1 MMRDLTMRNVDGI
14 AVITIDLPGEPVN
27 KVTAELRGEFAEM
40 FGRIEA
46 DTSVKGVVL
55 ATGKPDTW
63 LAGADIDEF
72 LTLRSAADGEA
83 LSRGGQALLARLES
97 LAIPVVAAIHGA
109 CLGGGLETALACRY
123 RIASDH
129 PKTVLA
135 LPEVQLGLIPGAGGT
150 QRLPKLIGLQRGL
163 DMILTSR
170 NVRAKK
176 AFQMGLV
183 DELVHPAI
191 LLDIAIDRARQLA
204 AGTLDVQ
211 HAPKDRGATGR
222 LLEDNPI
229 GRSIVFKKAREG
241 VMSKAHGHYPA
252 PLAAIA
258 AVQAGYDKGSAA
270 GYQEEAR
277 TFGEMT
283 VSDVSKQLV
292 FLFFATTALK
302 KDSGVEHAPP
312 QAPTP
317 VQSLGIIGAGFM
329 GAGIASV
336 AAQQGTSVRLKDT
349 DTARVGKGLAAVS
362 QLLKERLKK
371 KQVTRLQYDDQLSL
385 VGGTTTYAG
394 FGHIDLVIEAV
405 FEDLALKHRV
415 LREVE
420 PLIPA
425 NAIYASN
432 TSTIPIAKIAEAS
445 TRPNRVLGMH
455 FFSPVHKM
463 PLLEVIVTPATD
475 ADATVE
481 AVAYGKKLGK
491 TVIVVNDSP
500 GFYTTRTL
508 SAYMNEA
515 GRLLDEGA
523 TIESVDKALLDFGF
537 PVGPI
542 TLFDEVGIDVGGK
555 VGVVM
560 SEAFG
565 ARMAPSES
573 LRRVVESGRSGR
585 KGRAGF
591 YLYDKDGEKGAVDA
605 TVYELFPH
613 GATRREIEPSEIQE
627 RCVLAM
633 VNEAARCL
641 DEGVLRSARDG
652 DVGAVFGIGFPPFLG
667 GPFRY
672 VDSLEATVIVER
684 LTALNGRFPGRFDPA
699 AVLLDHARTQRRFYP
714 ARGAPL
720 A

>member
-1 MMRDLTMRNVDGI
+1 MRDLSMQNINGI
-14 AVITIDLPGEPVN
+14 AVVTIDLPGEPVN
-27 KVTAELRGEFAEM
+27 KVTASLRAEFVDM
-40 FGRIEA
+40 FALLTA
-46 DTSVKGVVL
+46 DPRVKGIVL
-55 ATGKPDTW
+55 ATGKEDTW

-72 LTLRSAADGEA
+72 LTLRSVADGEA
-83 LSRGGQALLARLES
+83 LSRSGQALLASLEG

-109 CLGGGLETALACRY
+109 CLGGGLECALACRY

-150 QRLPKLIGLQRGL
+150 QRLPKLIGLQRSL

-191 LLDIAIDRARQLA
+191 LLDIAIDRARRLA

-229 GRSIVFKKAREG
+229 GRAIVFKKAREG
-241 VMSKAHGHYPA
+241 VLSKTHGHYPA

-258 AVQAGYDKGSAA
+258 AVQAGYDRGSAA

-277 TFGEMT
+277 AFGEMT
-283 VSDVSKQLV
+283 VSEVSKELV

-302 KDSGVEHAPP
+302 KDAGVEQPLDR
-312 QAPTP
+312 APTP

-336 AAQQGTSVRLKDT
+336 AVQQGTSVRLKDT
-349 DTARVGKGLAAVS
+349 DTARVGKGIAAVS
-362 QLLKERLKK
+362 QVLKERLKK

-385 VGGTTTYAG
+385 TGGSTTYAG
-394 FGHIDLVIEAV
+394 FGHADLVIEAV

-420 PLIPA
+420 PLIPHD
-425 NAIYASN
+425 AIYASN
-432 TSTIPIAKIAEAS
+432 TSTIPIAQIAEVAE
-445 TRPNRVLGMH
+445 RPNRVLGMH

-475 ADATVE
+475 DDATVG

-523 TIESVDKALLDFGF
+523 SIESVDKALLDFGF

-565 ARMAPSES
+565 VRMAPSES
-573 LRRVVESGRSGR
+573 MRRVVESGRTGR

-591 YLYDKDGEKGAVDA
+591 YLYDKEGEKGAVDA

-613 GATRREIEPSEIQE
+613 GATRREIEPGEIQE

-652 DVGAVFGIGFPPFLG
+652 DVGAVFGIGFPPFRG

-672 VDSLEATVIVER
+672 VDSLGASVAVEL
-684 LTALNGRFPGRFDPA
+684 LTALNGRFPRRFVPA
-699 AVLLDHARTQRRFYP
+699 DVLLDHARSQRRFYP
-714 ARGAPL
+714 AHGAPL

>member
-1 MMRDLTMRNVDGI
+1 MMRDLSVRMVDGI
-14 AVITIDLPGEPVN
+14 AVVTIDLPGEPVN
-27 KVTAELRGEFAEM
+27 KVTAALRAEFVDM
-40 FGRIEA
+40 FALLTA
-46 DTSVKGVVL
+46 DSSVKGIVL
-55 ATGKPDTW
+55 ATGKEDTW

-72 LTLRSAADGEA
+72 LTLRSAVDGEA
-83 LSRGGQALLARLES
+83 LSRSGQALLASLEG
-97 LAIPVVAAIHGA
+97 LTIPVVAAIHGA
-109 CLGGGLETALACRY
+109 CLGGGLECALACRY

-176 AFQMGLV
+176 ALQMGLV

-191 LLDIAIDRARQLA
+191 LLDIAIDRARKLA

-222 LLEDNPI
+222 LLEDNPF
-229 GRSIVFKKAREG
+229 GRAIVFKKAREG
-241 VMSKAHGHYPA
+241 VISKTHGHYPA

-277 TFGEMT
+277 AFGEMT
-283 VSDVSKQLV
+283 VSEVSKELI

-302 KDSGVEHAPP
+302 KDAGVEVAPD
-312 QAPTP
+312 QAATP
-317 VQSLGIIGAGFM
+317 VHTLGIIGAGFM

-336 AAQQGTSVRLKDT
+336 AVQQGTSVRLKDT
-349 DTARVGKGLAAVS
+349 DTARVGKGIAAVS
-362 QLLKERLKK
+362 QVLKERLRK
-371 KQVTRLQYDDQLSL
+371 KQLTRLQYDDQLSL
-385 VGGTTTYAG
+385 AGGTTTYAG
-394 FGHIDLVIEAV
+394 FGHVDLVIEAV

-420 PLIPA
+420 PMIP
-425 NAIYASN
+425 NDAIYASN
-432 TSTIPIAKIAEAS
+432 TSTIPIAKIAEVAV
-445 TRPNRVLGMH
+445 RPNRVLGMH

-463 PLLEVIVTPATD
+463 PLLEIIVTPATD
-475 ADATVE
+475 DDATVA
-481 AVAYGKKLGK
+481 AVAYGKVLGK

-508 SAYMNEA
+508 SSYMNEA
-515 GRLLDEGA
+515 GHLLDEGA
-523 TIESVDKALLDFGF
+523 SIESVDKALLDFGF

-560 SEAFG
+560 SEAYG

-573 LRRVVESGRSGR
+573 LKRVVESGRTGR

-591 YLYDKDGEKGAVDA
+591 YLYDKEGERGAVDA

-613 GATRREIEPSEIQE
+613 GASRRVIEPAEMQE

-672 VDSLEATVIVER
+672 VDWRGASAVVER
-684 LTALNGRFPGRFDPA
+684 LTALNGRFPGRFAPA
-699 AVLLDHARTQRRFYP
+699 DVLLHHARSQRRFYP
-714 ARGAPL
+714 THGAPL
-720 A
+720 G

>member
-1 MMRDLTMRNVDGI
+1 MSDLTLKDVDGI
-14 AVITIDLPGEPVN
+14 AVITIDLQGEPVN
-27 KVTAELRGEFAEM
+27 KVTAALRIEFTEL
-40 FGRIEA
+40 FGRIDA
-46 DTSVKGVVL
+46 DKSVKGVVI
-55 ATGKPDTW
+55 ATGKTDTW

-72 LTLRSAADGEA
+72 LTLRTASEGEA
-83 LSRGGQALLARLES
+83 LSRGGQVLLARLEG
-97 LAIPVVAAIHGA
+97 LAVPVVAAIHGA

-150 QRLPKLIGLQRGL
+150 QRLPKLIGLQRSL

-176 AFQMGLV
+176 ALQMGLV

-191 LLDIAIDRARQLA
+191 LLEIAIDRARKLA
-204 AGTLDVQ
+204 AGTLEVE
-211 HAPKDRGATGR
+211 HSPKGRGATGR
-222 LLEDNPI
+222 LLEDNPL
-229 GRSIVFKKAREG
+229 GRAIVFKKAREG
-241 VMSKAHGHYPA
+241 VMSKTHGHYPA

-277 TFGEMT
+277 AFGQMT
-283 VSDVSKQLV
+283 VSEVSKELV
-292 FLFFATTALK
+292 FLYFATTALK
-302 KDSGVEHAPP
+302 KDSGVEHPTEAP
-312 QAPTP
+312 ARP
-317 VQSLGIIGAGFM
+317 VQGLGIIGAGFM

-349 DTARVGKGLAAVS
+349 DTARVGKGIAAVS
-362 QLLKERLKK
+362 QVLKERLRK
-371 KQVTRLQYDDQLSL
+371 KQITRLQYDDQLSL
-385 VGGTTTYAG
+385 VGGTTTYSG
-394 FGHIDLVIEAV
+394 FSHLDLVIEAV
-405 FEDLALKHRV
+405 FEDLPLKHRV
-415 LREVE
+415 LREAE
-420 PLIPA
+420 PLLRPD
-425 NAIYASN
+425 AIYASN
-432 TSTIPIAKIAEAS
+432 TSTIPIASIAEAAS
-445 TRPNRVLGMH
+445 HPNRVLGMH

-463 PLLEVIVTPATD
+463 PLLEIIVTPATD
-475 ADATVE
+475 DDATLT

-515 GRLLDEGA
+515 GHLLDEGA
-523 TIESVDKALLDFGF
+523 TIESVDTAMLDFGF

-573 LRRVVESGRSGR
+573 LRRVVESGRTGR
-585 KGRAGF
+585 KGKAGF

-613 GATRREIEPSEIQE
+613 GAQRREIEAPEIQE

-641 DEGVLRSARDG
+641 DEGVIRSPRDG
-652 DVGAVFGIGFPPFLG
+652 DVGAVFGIGFPPFRG

-672 VDSLEATVIVER
+672 ADAVGASVIVSQLEQ
-684 LTALNGRFPGRFDPA
+684 LNGRFPGRFAPA
-699 AVLLDHARTQRRFYP
+699 EVFLAHARVQRQFYP
-714 ARGAPL
+714 AVGAPL
-720 A
+720 G

>member
-1 MMRDLTMRNVDGI
+1 MSALRVRNIDGV

-27 KVTAELRGEFAEM
+27 KVTASLRVEFTEV
-40 FGRIEA
+40 FERIAA
-46 DTSVKGVVL
+46 DPTVKGVVL
-55 ATGKPDTW
+55 ATGKADTW

-72 LTLRSAADGEA
+72 LTLRTAAEGEA
-83 LSRGGQALLARLES
+83 LSSSGQALLARLEEMNV
-97 LAIPVVAAIHGA
+97 PVVAAIHGA

-135 LPEVQLGLIPGAGGT
+135 LPEVQLGLVPGAGGT
-150 QRLPKLIGLQRGL
+150 QRLPKLIGLQRSL

-191 LLDIAIDRARQLA
+191 LLEVAIDRARKLA
-204 AGTLDVQ
+204 AGTLEVQ
-211 HAPKDRGATGR
+211 RAPKDRGATDR
-222 LLEDNPI
+222 LLEDNPL
-229 GRSIVFKKAREG
+229 GRALVFRKAREG
-241 VMSKAHGHYPA
+241 VMAKTHGHYPA
-252 PLAAIA
+252 PLAALA
-258 AVQAGYDKGSAA
+258 AVQAGFDKGSAA

-277 TFGEMT
+277 AFGAMT
-283 VSDVSKQLV
+283 VSDVSKELV
-292 FLFFATTALK
+292 FLYFATTALK
-302 KDSGVEHAPP
+302 KDPGVAHPGE
-312 QAPTP
+312 TTGRP
-317 VQSLGIIGAGFM
+317 VQGLGIIGAGFM

-336 AAQQGTSVRLKDT
+336 AAQQGTSIRLKDT
-349 DTARVGKGLAAVS
+349 DTARVGKGIAAVS
-362 QLLKERLKK
+362 QVLKERLKK
-371 KQVTRLQYDDQLSL
+371 KQLTRLQYDDQLSL
-385 VGGTTTYAG
+385 VGGTATYSG
-394 FGHIDLVIEAV
+394 FGRLDLVIEAV

-420 PLIPA
+420 PMLRPD
-425 NAIYASN
+425 AIYASN
-432 TSTIPIAKIAEAS
+432 TSTIPIAKIAEAAA
-445 TRPNRVLGMH
+445 RPNRVLGMH

-475 ADATVE
+475 DDATVA
-481 AVAYGKKLGK
+481 AVAYGKVLGK

-537 PVGPI
+537 PVGPV

-573 LRRVVESGRSGR
+573 LRRVVESGRTGR

-613 GATRREIEPSEIQE
+613 GATRRDIEPVEIQE

-641 DEGVLRSARDG
+641 DEGVIRSPRDG
-652 DVGAVFGIGFPPFLG
+652 DVGAVFGIGFPPFRG

-672 VDSLEATVIVER
+672 SDSIGATTIVSKLEQ
-684 LTALNGRFPGRFDPA
+684 LNGRFPGRFTPA
-699 AVLLDHARTQRRFYP
+699 TVLVDNARGQRRFYTSG
-714 ARGAPL
+714 R
-720 A
+720 

>member
-1 MMRDLTMRNVDGI
+1 MSALRVRNIDGI

-27 KVTAELRGEFAEM
+27 KVTAGLRAEFAETFM
-40 FGRIEA
+40 RIDGDPA
-46 DTSVKGVVL
+46 VKGVVL

-72 LTLRSAADGEA
+72 LTLRTAADGEA
-83 LSRGGQALLARLES
+83 LSRGGQALLARLEEMKV
-97 LAIPVVAAIHGA
+97 PVVAAIHGA

-123 RIASDH
+123 RIATDH
-129 PKTVLA
+129 PKTLLG
-135 LPEVQLGLIPGAGGT
+135 LPEVQLGLVPGAGGT
-150 QRLPKLIGLQRGL
+150 QRLPKLIGLQRSL

-176 AFQMGLV
+176 ALQMGLV

-191 LLDIAIDRARQLA
+191 LLEVALDRARKLA
-204 AGTLDVQ
+204 SGTLEVQ

-222 LLEDNPI
+222 LLEDNPL
-229 GRSIVFKKAREG
+229 GRALVFRKAREG
-241 VMSKAHGHYPA
+241 VMAKTHGHYPA

-277 TFGEMT
+277 AFGEMT
-283 VSDVSKQLV
+283 VSDVSKELV

-302 KDSGVEHAPP
+302 KDSGVEAPSGLP
-312 QAPTP
+312 ARP
-317 VQSLGIIGAGFM
+317 VKGLGIIGAGFM

-336 AAQQGTSVRLKDT
+336 AVQQGTSVRLKDT
-349 DTARVGKGLAAVS
+349 DTARVGKGIAAVS
-362 QLLKERLKK
+362 QVLRERLKK

-385 VGGTTTYAG
+385 VGGTTTYSG
-394 FGHIDLVIEAV
+394 FGRLDLVIEAV

-415 LREVE
+415 LREAE
-420 PLIPA
+420 PLLRA
-425 NAIYASN
+425 DAIYASN
-432 TSTIPIAKIAEAS
+432 TSTIPIAKIAEAAA
-445 TRPNRVLGMH
+445 RPNRVLGMH

-463 PLLEVIVTPATD
+463 PLLEIIVTPATD
-475 ADATVE
+475 DDATVA
-481 AVAYGKKLGK
+481 AVAYGKVLGK

-537 PVGPI
+537 PVGPV

-555 VGVVM
+555 AGAVM
-560 SEAFG
+560 LEAFG

-573 LRRVVESGRSGR
+573 LRRVVESGRTGR
-585 KGRAGF
+585 KGKAGF

-605 TVYELFPH
+605 TIYELFPN
-613 GATRREIEPSEIQE
+613 GATRREIDPAEIQE

-641 DEGVLRSARDG
+641 DEGVIRSPRDG
-652 DVGAVFGIGFPPFLG
+652 DVGAVFGIGFPPFRG

-672 VDSLEATVIVER
+672 VDSVSASAIVSQLEQ
-684 LTALNGRFPGRFDPA
+684 LNGRFPGRFLPA
-699 AVLLDHARTQRRFYP
+699 EVLLDNARGQRRFYP
-714 ARGAPL
+714 TVGAPL
-720 A
+720 G

>member
-1 MMRDLTMRNVDGI
+1 MRNLTIKNVDGI
-14 AVITIDLPGEPVN
+14 AVVTIDLPGEPVN
-27 KVTAELRGEFAEM
+27 KVTAELRAEFAEL

-46 DTSVKGVVL
+46 DKSITGVVL

-83 LSRGGQALLARLES
+83 LSRGGQALLAHLET
-97 LAIPVVAAIHGA
+97 LTIPVLAAIHGA

-150 QRLPKLIGLQRGL
+150 QRLPKLVGLQRAL

-176 AFQMGLV
+176 ALQMGLV

-191 LLDIAIDRARQLA
+191 LLDIAIDRARKLA
-204 AGTLDVQ
+204 AGTLDSR
-211 HAPKDRGATGR
+211 HSPKDRGATGR

-241 VMSKAHGHYPA
+241 VMSKTHGHYPA
-252 PLAAIA
+252 PLAALA
-258 AVQAGYDKGSAA
+258 AVQAGYDKGAAA
-270 GYQEEAR
+270 GYAEEAR
-277 TFGEMT
+277 AFGALT
-283 VSDVSKQLV
+283 VSEVSKELV

-302 KDSGVEHAPP
+302 KDSGVENAAPQP
-312 QAPTP
+312 AKP
-317 VQSLGIIGAGFM
+317 VQTLGIIGAGFM
-329 GAGIASV
+329 GAGIATV

-349 DTARVGKGLAAVS
+349 DTARVGKGIAAVS
-362 QLLKERLKK
+362 QVLKERLKK

-394 FGHIDLVIEAV
+394 FGHADLVIEAV

-425 NAIYASN
+425 DAVYASN
-432 TSTIPIAKIAEAS
+432 TSTIPIARIAEAA

-475 ADATVE
+475 GDATVE

-500 GFYTTRTL
+500 GFYTTRIL

-523 TIESVDKALLDFGF
+523 TIESIDKALLDFGF

-555 VGVVM
+555 VGEVM

-573 LRRVVESGRSGR
+573 LRRVVESGRTGR

-591 YLYDKDGEKGAVDA
+591 YLYDKDGEKGDVDA

-613 GATRREIEPSEIQE
+613 GATRREIEPAEIQE

-652 DVGAVFGIGFPPFLG
+652 DVGAVFGIGFPPFRG

-672 VDSLEATVIVER
+672 VDSEGASFIVEQ
-684 LTALNGRFPGRFDPA
+684 LTSLNGRFPGRFSPA
-699 AVLLDHARTQRRFYP
+699 EVLLDHARNLRRFYP
-714 ARGAPL
+714 AVGTSL
-720 A
+720 G

>member
-1 MMRDLTMRNVDGI
+1 MSALRVRNIDGV

-27 KVTAELRGEFAEM
+27 KVTASLRVEFTEV
-40 FGRIEA
+40 FERIAA
-46 DTSVKGVVL
+46 DPTVKGVVL
-55 ATGKPDTW
+55 ATGKADTW

-72 LTLRSAADGEA
+72 LTLRTAAEGEA
-83 LSRGGQALLARLES
+83 LSSSGQALLARLEEMNV
-97 LAIPVVAAIHGA
+97 PVVAAIHGA

-135 LPEVQLGLIPGAGGT
+135 LPEVQLGLVPGAGGT
-150 QRLPKLIGLQRGL
+150 QRLPKLIGLQRSL

-191 LLDIAIDRARQLA
+191 LLEVAIDRARKLA
-204 AGTLDVQ
+204 AGTLEVQ
-211 HAPKDRGATGR
+211 RAPKDRGATDR
-222 LLEDNPI
+222 LLEDNPL
-229 GRSIVFKKAREG
+229 GRALVFRKAREG
-241 VMSKAHGHYPA
+241 VMAKTHGHYPA
-252 PLAAIA
+252 PLAALA
-258 AVQAGYDKGSAA
+258 AVQAGFDRGSAA

-277 TFGEMT
+277 AFGAMT
-283 VSDVSKQLV
+283 VSDVSKELV
-292 FLFFATTALK
+292 FLYFATTALK
-302 KDSGVEHAPP
+302 KDPGVAHPGE
-312 QAPTP
+312 TTGRP
-317 VQSLGIIGAGFM
+317 VQGLGIIGAGFM

-336 AAQQGTSVRLKDT
+336 AAQQGTPIRLKDT
-349 DTARVGKGLAAVS
+349 DTAHVGKGIAAVS
-362 QLLKERLKK
+362 QVLKERLKK

-385 VGGTTTYAG
+385 VGGTATYSG
-394 FGHIDLVIEAV
+394 FGRLDLVIEAV

-415 LREVE
+415 LREAE
-420 PLIPA
+420 PMLRPD
-425 NAIYASN
+425 AIYASN
-432 TSTIPIAKIAEAS
+432 TSTIPIAKIAEAAA
-445 TRPNRVLGMH
+445 RPNRVLGMH

-475 ADATVE
+475 DDATVA
-481 AVAYGKKLGK
+481 AVAYGKVLGK

-537 PVGPI
+537 PVGPV

-573 LRRVVESGRSGR
+573 LRRVVESGRTGR

-613 GATRREIEPSEIQE
+613 GATRRDIEPVEIQE

-641 DEGVLRSARDG
+641 DEGVIRSPRDG
-652 DVGAVFGIGFPPFLG
+652 DVGAVFGIGFPPFRG

-672 VDSLEATVIVER
+672 SDSIGATTIVSKLEQ
-684 LTALNGRFPGRFDPA
+684 LNGRFPGRFTPA
-699 AVLLDHARTQRRFYP
+699 NVLVDNARGQRRFYTS
-714 ARGAPL
+714 GT
-720 A
+720 